1 MDRIEQLNE
10 FLKDSP
16 NDPFLHYA
24 LAQEWNKL
32 GDIQLAQEKYEYLI
46 KEHPNYVATYYHLG
60 KLLQEK
66 GEKENA
72 LEMYSRGIQVAQQ
85 VGEQHSLSELQ
96 SAKLELEFDDD

>member
-1 MDRIEQLNE
+1 
-10 FLKDSP
+10 
-16 NDPFLHYA
+16 
-24 LAQEWNKL
+24 
-32 GDIQLAQEKYEYLI
+32 
-46 KEHPNYVATYYHLG
+46 VATYYHLG

-72 LEMYSRGIQVAQQ
+72 LEMYSQGIQVAQQ

>member
-32 GDIQLAQEKYEYLI
+32 GDTQLAQEKYEYLI

-60 KLLQEK
+60 KLLKEK

-72 LEMYSRGIQVAQQ
+72 LEMYSQGIQVAQQ

>member
-60 KLLQEK
+60 KLLKEK

-72 LEMYSRGIQVAQQ
+72 LEMYSQGIQVAQQ

>member
-32 GDIQLAQEKYEYLI
+32 GDIQLALEKYEYLI

-72 LEMYSRGIQVAQQ
+72 LEMYSQGIQVAQQ

-96 SAKLELEFDDD
+96 SAKLELEFDED

>member
-1 MDRIEQLNE
+1 MDRIKQLQL
-10 FLKDSP
+10 FLEDTP

-24 LAQEWNKL
+24 LAQEWYKC
-32 GDIQLAQEKYEYLI
+32 GDLYAAKKKYEYLI
-46 KEHPNYVATYYHLG
+46 ESFPDYVATYYHLG
-60 KLLQEK
+60 KLLQEQ

-72 LEMYSRGIQVAQQ
+72 LEIYSKGILVAQR